1 MTLNIRTVVLAV
13 LVLCGVVGGGY
24 LLSSKNTDSQ
34 SDLSAEFAED
44 VHYRTLQAPVVFQS
58 ADNATD
64 KVTVQEFFWYGC
76 PHCQAFEPRV
86 KKWLQAAPADIHFQQ
101 LPVAWNELT
110 RLHAAVYYA
119 AEEADNPEVLH
130 EKLFERIIEI
140 RQERNIAS
148 QIEQIA
154 EVFAGHGID
163 SAELDRK
170 LKSPAAETKID
181 TIVKMMKDAEV
192 ASTPTVVVDGR
203 WVVLNNEAVAKAGVF
218 NVIDFLVQKGRGK

>member
-1 MTLNIRTVVLAV
+1 MTLNSRTVVIAV
-13 LVLCGVVGGGY
+13 LVFIGVVVGGY
-24 LLSSKNTDSQ
+24 LLSPKNTDSQ
-34 SDLSAEFAED
+34 SDPSAEFAEG
-44 VHYRTLQAPVVFQS
+44 VHYRTLKAPVVFEAAGNA
-58 ADNATD
+58 ADVA
-64 KVTVQEFFWYGC
+64 VQEFFWYGC

-86 KKWLQAAPADIHFQQ
+86 KQWLQTAPADIDFQQ

-110 RLHAAVYYA
+110 RLHAAVFYA
-119 AEEADNPEVLH
+119 AEEANNPEVLH

-163 SAELDRK
+163 AAEFDSK
-170 LKSPAAETKID
+170 LKSPAVQSKID

-192 ASTPTVVVDGR
+192 ASTPTVLVGGR
-203 WVVLNNEAVAKAGVF
+203 WVVLNNEAVAEVGVF
-218 NVIDFLVQKGRGK
+218 NVIDYLVGKGRE